1 MLRQS
6 DVMRGALAWFYFA
19 PLSAVSADL
28 RCTVQRDA
36 PHLPCLLVGSLLA
49 TSPNRLHFMV
59 MFFTE
64 DNKVSSPQ

>member
-6 DVMRGALAWFYFA
+6 DVVHGALAWFYFA

-28 RCTVQRDA
+28 HCTVQRDA

-49 TSPNRLHFMV
+49 TSPKWLHFMV

-64 DNKVSSPQ
+64 HGKVSSPQ